1 MSTDSVVLSQARFL
15 QKIQNDDGGWG
26 IEAGYPSSPTNT
38 AEALTG
44 LHAAAAAVA
53 AQVEAKAVAFL
64 LQQQNPAGGWGSRSR
79 SAPAALSRTLPT
91 AWALRALSRCTATA
105 PVNAALEAAWGC
117 LLAQQQSSGAWVE
130 TAGAVESVTATCHAL
145 HALLAGRWTLAAPTR
160 QESIDRGLTW
170 LGEVQ
175 REGRIG
181 FTARDR
187 PRLPATVYTA
197 FVAGRAA
204 REGFSH
210 HLGRVADNVRRTAHQ
225 ARPSLFETEVERA
238 ELGTFP
244 SQHEHCTVPVLV
256 ATLLAFGE
264 EPRVLWP
271 FMRQLWRL
279 QTLGRGVSSE
289 PEGRCTTWATAQWL
303 LAMSELARAAAQQ
316 PALAGDYARM
326 SAEERA
332 LVLKGGGVKGLA
344 LAGAVAALEDKGQR
358 FDLYAGTSAGAIG
371 ALLLAAG
378 CSGEEL
384 VAELRKLDMKAFL
397 DGPLQMLRNLFTRRA
412 LHSGDPVRD
421 WVRARVGARLDV
433 AGTTRM
439 RHLGRRALVFA
450 ANDDGTVVFDS
461 HGEYRDAPIDFAA
474 RCSMSIPYFF
484 ADPRHEGAPVYDG
497 GLLNNFP
504 VDELVRIKG
513 DSNFVG
519 LYLKGAQLTG
529 LARALTLL
537 RIVRILLN
545 RDEQRTVEQY
555 RDQTVI
561 IDPAPIRTTQFSLS
575 DTAKDYLIAQGRA
588 AALALLARDD
598 AALAAE
604 AAEARQAADALRARV
619 VAEGRGWNSSHALW
633 VVALLLAAAA
643 AWWWATR

>member
-1 MSTDSVVLSQARFL
+1 M
-15 QKIQNDDGGWG
+15 
-26 IEAGYPSSPTNT
+26 
-38 AEALTG
+38 
-44 LHAAAAAVA
+44 
-53 AQVEAKAVAFL
+53 
-64 LQQQNPAGGWGSRSR
+64 
-79 SAPAALSRTLPT
+79 
-91 AWALRALSRCTATA
+91 
-105 PVNAALEAAWGC
+105 
-117 LLAQQQSSGAWVE
+117 
-130 TAGAVESVTATCHAL
+130 
-145 HALLAGRWTLAAPTR
+145 
-160 QESIDRGLTW
+160 
-170 LGEVQ
+170 
-175 REGRIG
+175 
-181 FTARDR
+181 
-187 PRLPATVYTA
+187 
-197 FVAGRAA
+197 
-204 REGFSH
+204 
-210 HLGRVADNVRRTAHQ
+210 RRTARQ
-225 ARPSLFETEVERA
+225 ARPSLFDAEVERA

-244 SQHEHCTVPVLV
+244 TQHEHCTVPVLV
-256 ATLLAFGE
+256 PTLLAHGE

-326 SAEERA
+326 SGEERA

-378 CSGEEL
+378 CSGEDL
-384 VAELRKLDMKAFL
+384 IAELRKLDMKAFL
-397 DGPLQMLRNLFTRRA
+397 DGPLQMLRNLFTRRS

-421 WVRARVGARLDV
+421 WVRARVSARLDV

-461 HGEYRDAPIDFAA
+461 HGEYRDTPIDFAA

-484 ADPRHEGAPVYDG
+484 ADLRHEGAPIYDG

-513 DSNFVG
+513 DWNFVG

-598 AALAAE
+598 AALATE
-604 AAEARQAADALRARV
+604 AAEARQAADALRVRV
-619 VAEGRGWNSSHALW
+619 VAEGRSWNAVHMLW

-643 AWWWATR
+643 AWWWATH